1 MNNEEKIT
9 LDDVKLF
16 LSATEK
22 FCGVFC
28 QATNHFDA
36 EHTMNVFKTI
46 YRDLFVVE
54 EPQTYDIASTKKER
68 QKEILQAIY
77 YIKYIREFADKIS
90 KIEFQTK

>member
-22 FCGVFC
+22 FCDVFC

-46 YRDLFVVE
+46 YRDLFVE
-54 EPQTYDIASTKKER
+54 ELQTYDIASTKKER

-77 YIKYIREFADKIS
+77 QVRYIREFADKIS